1 MFILN
6 YLWRP
11 ARAISSVSLEHLVYT
26 EGVGSSSLSSP
37 TLKVKKPA
45 LKSRLFL
52 CLRAGLDAQSEVSRP
67 CLGDTNSRIVSVRC
81 SNVIFQV
88 FEISNS
94 SVFGMLS
101 KWPLLPNPSGHSSME
116 YEHLATPFVMSMV
129 HSIFSSQSEPEY
141 ELCLLKITS

>member
-1 MFILN
+1 MLKKISLFSGKNLQIINEKYIFALASEKQEHL
-6 YLWRP
+6 YIK
-11 ARAISSVSLEHLVYT
+11 RAISSVGSEHLVYT

-37 TLKVKKPA
+37 TLKAKKPA

-52 CLRAGLDAQSEVSRP
+52 YLRAGLDAQSEVSRP

-101 KWPLLPNPSGHSSME
+101 KWPLLPNPSGHSSRE
-116 YEHLATPFVMSMV
+116 YEH
-129 HSIFSSQSEPEY
+129 
-141 ELCLLKITS
+141 

>member
-1 MFILN
+1 MRGFFTLSKISVSRMFILN

-11 ARAISSVSLEHLVYT
+11 VWAISSVGLEHLVYT

-52 CLRAGLDAQSEVSRP
+52 YLRAGLDAQSEVSRP

-101 KWPLLPNPSGHSSME
+101 KWPLLPNPSGHSSRE
-116 YEHLATPFVMSMV
+116 YEH
-129 HSIFSSQSEPEY
+129 
-141 ELCLLKITS
+141 